1 MHRQQFAAARPPSA
15 VLRAVLGALL
25 VMGLAT
31 AWCSGSVW
39 AAESEQAHA
48 AATDEAAS
56 HGEPS
61 APLDFKT
68 DLALWSVVT
77 FVVFI
82 VVLKKFAWSPLI
94 EGLDKREARVLGELK
109 QAEAARAK
117 AQQLLAE
124 HEAKLAKVHEEV
136 REIVAEA
143 RRDAERTKN
152 EILSQAQNEAEET
165 RRRAIADIERA
176 RDDALK
182 ELFRVVSDQ
191 VILATEHVLGRALK
205 EEDQQRLVQE
215 ALAELTEKAG
225 RG

>member
-1 MHRQQFAAARPPSA
+1 
-15 VLRAVLGALL
+15 LL
-25 VMGLAT
+25 MGMAT
-31 AWCSGSVW
+31 AWWSGSAC
-39 AAESEQAHA
+39 AAETQPAHA
-48 AATDEAAS
+48 TEVDEAAS
-56 HGEPS
+56 HAEPS

-82 VVLKKFAWSPLI
+82 VVLKKLAWAPLI
-94 EGLDKREARVLGELK
+94 EGLDKREARVRSELEE
-109 QAEAARAK
+109 AEAARVR

-124 HEAKLAKVHEEV
+124 HEQKLAKVHDEV

-152 EILSQAQNEAEET
+152 EILSQAQKEAEQT

-182 ELFRVVSDQ
+182 ELFHVLSAQ
-191 VILATEHVLGRALK
+191 VIRATEHVLGRALK
-205 EEDQQRLVQE
+205 DDDQERLVQE

-225 RG
+225 SG

>member
-1 MHRQQFAAARPPSA
+1 G
-15 VLRAVLGALL
+15 V
-25 VMGLAT
+25 AT
-31 AWCSGSVW
+31 AWWSGSAC
-39 AAESEQAHA
+39 AAGSEQAHA
-48 AATDEAAS
+48 AATDEGAS

-82 VVLKKFAWSPLI
+82 VVLKKFAWGPLI
-94 EGLDKREARVLGELK
+94 EGLDKREARVRSELEE
-109 QAEAARAK
+109 AEAARVK

-124 HEAKLAKVHEEV
+124 HEERLAKVHDEV

-143 RRDAERTKN
+143 RRDAEQTKN
-152 EILSQAQNEAEET
+152 EILSQAQKEAEET

-182 ELFRVVSDQ
+182 ELFHVLSGQ
-191 VILATEHVLGRALK
+191 VIRATEHVLGRALK
-205 EEDQQRLVQE
+205 DDDQERLVQE

-225 RG
+225 SG